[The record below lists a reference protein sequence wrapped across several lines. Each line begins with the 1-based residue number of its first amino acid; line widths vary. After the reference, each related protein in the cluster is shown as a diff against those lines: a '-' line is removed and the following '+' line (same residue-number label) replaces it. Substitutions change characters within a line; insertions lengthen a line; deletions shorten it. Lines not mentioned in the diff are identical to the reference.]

1 MVFSFMNHCRGR
13 IIQGYY
19 DGHEVVL
26 RKSKLFDFSD
36 AKTAPFELF
45 VRHLASTPVG
55 DTEKLP
61 PPLPTQDV
69 ADGDIIPMD
78 LPKSRAQRPGIP
90 SFEPPSPQE
99 PRTEQHS
106 SLPISLKGK
115 EPASSL
121 SPENASGNGDQ
132 SSSAAAAV

>member
-26 RKSKLFDFSD
+26 RKSKLFDFSN

-45 VRHLASTPVG
+45 VRHLASAPVG

-69 ADGDIIPMD
+69 ADDDIIPMD
-78 LPKSRAQRPGIP
+78 PPKVGAQWPGIM
-90 SFEPPSPQE
+90 SFESPSSQE
-99 PRTEQHS
+99 PRPDQHS

-115 EPASSL
+115 EPALSL
-121 SPENASGNGDQ
+121 SPENAPENGDQ
-132 SSSAAAAV
+132 TSSAAV